1 MEYSLRRKSRAINDD
16 DAVGVLRRCNWGV
29 LSIVGPDETPYGVPL
44 NYALMEN
51 GQDKKIIFH
60 CAREGRKIDYLK
72 LRPQA
77 AFVVVEDAAMLP
89 DKFSTAYASAMVSGR
104 VAIVD
109 DPEAKRELLKFFVQK
124 LAPDYLERGDKHIE
138 HRLHECLVL
147 QMEVESMCGKGR
159 KREEP
164 YALAHLGF

>member
-1 MEYSLRRKSRAINDD
+1 
-16 DAVGVLRRCNWGV
+16 
-29 LSIVGPDETPYGVPL
+29 
-44 NYALMEN
+44 MEN
-51 GQDKKIIFH
+51 GQDRKIIFH
-60 CAREGRKIDYLK
+60 CAREGRKIDYLT

-124 LAPDYLERGDKHIE
+124 LAPDYLGRGDKHIE

-147 QMEVESMCGKGR
+147 QMEVESICGKGR

-164 YALAHLGF
+164 YALAHLSF

>member
-1 MEYSLRRKSRAINDD
+1 
-16 DAVGVLRRCNWGV
+16 
-29 LSIVGPDETPYGVPL
+29 
-44 NYALMEN
+44 MEN
-51 GQDKKIIFH
+51 GQDTKIIFH

-77 AFVVVEDAAMLP
+77 AFVVVEDATMLP

-109 DPEAKRELLKFFVQK
+109 DPEAKRELLKFFVLK
-124 LAPDYLERGDKHIE
+124 LAPEYLGRGDKHIE

-147 QMEVESMCGKGR
+147 QMEIVGMCGKRR
-159 KREEP
+159 KLEEP